1 MKVIVDLCII
11 PIGVGTSLSK
21 YISICEE
28 KIKESDLKY
37 ILCPNG
43 TSIEGDWDKVF
54 EVIKECHQ
62 ILHNMD
68 VPRIHTSIKLGSRI
82 DKNQTLEDKIESC
95 LLYTSPSPRD

>member
-1 MKVIVDLCII
+1 MHYPNC
-11 PIGVGTSLSK
+11 VGTSLSK

-28 KIKESDLKY
+28 KLKAELKY

-62 ILHNMD
+62 ILHRMD

-82 DKNQTLEDKIESC
+82 DKNQTLEDKIESVIK
-95 LLYTSPSPRD
+95 SNNIQ

>member
-28 KIKESDLKY
+28 KIKKSELKY

-62 ILHNMD
+62 ILHRMD

-82 DKNQTLEDKIESC
+82 DKNQTLEDKIESVIK
-95 LLYTSPSPRD
+95 SKNIR

>member
-1 MKVIVDLCII
+1 MKVIVDLCIV

-21 YISICEE
+21 YISICVE
-28 KIKESDLKY
+28 KIKKAELKY

-62 ILHNMD
+62 SLHDMNI
-68 VPRIHTSIKLGSRI
+68 PRIHTSIKLGTRT
-82 DKNQTLEDKIESC
+82 DKNQSLEDKISSIIKPENIS
-95 LLYTSPSPRD
+95 

>member
-21 YISICEE
+21 YISICEK
-28 KIKESDLKY
+28 KIKKAELKY

-82 DKNQTLEDKIESC
+82 DKNQTLEDKIESVFK
-95 LLYTSPSPRD
+95 SKNI

>member
-1 MKVIVDLCII
+1 MKVIVDLCIV

-21 YISICEE
+21 YISICIE
-28 KIKESDLKY
+28 KIKKAELKY

-62 ILHNMD
+62 SLHDMKI
-68 VPRIHTSIKLGSRI
+68 PRIHTSIKLGTRT
-82 DKNQTLEDKIESC
+82 DKNQSLEDKISSIIKSENIS
-95 LLYTSPSPRD
+95 